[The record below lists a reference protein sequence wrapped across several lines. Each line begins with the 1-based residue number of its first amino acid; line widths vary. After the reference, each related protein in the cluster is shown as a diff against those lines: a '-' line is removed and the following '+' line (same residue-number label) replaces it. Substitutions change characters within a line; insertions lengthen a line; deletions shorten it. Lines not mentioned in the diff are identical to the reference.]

1 MKTKAFIT
9 VIALALLSVNT
20 FAQENESRFGVE
32 LNCEVSIVS
41 TELNGANLNTGLCFE
56 TIFQYRFMPFT
67 SVYGGWGYTH
77 FNANESFA
85 GTDIDFE
92 QTGYILGLQ
101 LKNSI
106 KESPLSYFV
115 RGGLL
120 YSHIETENNDGEII
134 SDTGHG
140 VGFQVA
146 GGIEEEQLLEKSK
159 ELGEYII
166 QGLSNLISEKSIVK
180 EVRGRGLMLAIE
192 LKRNAQQVYEN
203 LLNKGFIVAKRP
215 NSEVLRMDPALTI
228 ERQLIDLLIENLKEI
243 FEKNE

>member
-1 MKTKAFIT
+1 MKTKGLFT
-9 VIALALLSVNT
+9 LLTLALLSINSI
-20 FAQENESRFGVE
+20 AQETEKRFGVE
-32 LNCEVSIVS
+32 LNSEVSIVS
-41 TELNGANLNTGLCFE
+41 SDLNGANLNTGLGFE

-106 KESPLSYFV
+106 GESPLSYFV

-120 YSHIETENNDGEII
+120 YSHIETENNDGDII

-146 GGIEEEQLLEKSK
+146 GGLEVALGKNWSLAPSLK
-159 ELGEYII
+159 YNSLSGETELEGVNHKLELRYVSARL
-166 QGLSNLISEKSIVK
+166 GIVK
-180 EVRGRGLMLAIE
+180 R
-192 LKRNAQQVYEN
+192 
-203 LLNKGFIVAKRP
+203 F
-215 NSEVLRMDPALTI
+215 
-228 ERQLIDLLIENLKEI
+228 
-243 FEKNE
+243 